1 MRMLDA
7 DQPLWAVAVGGG
19 QEDERRGGGWRV
31 TTSST
36 MLSCESDAALDGGD
50 SPRRVS
56 AFGLGPLL
64 YGGARSPGEYL

>member
-1 MRMLDA
+1 MLDA
-7 DQPLWAVAVGGG
+7 DHALWAVAVGGG
-19 QEDERRGGGWRV
+19 HEDERRGGGWRV

-50 SPRRVS
+50 SLLCG
-56 AFGLGPLL
+56 ALGLGPLL